1 MRTAQGYPAQ
11 ARVRV
16 YSFTTLK
23 HEDKYFDTYEEA
35 VAFCVRVSH
44 VETLFHDPIAVV
56 EVQR

>member
-35 VAFCVRVSH
+35 VAFTVRVSH
-44 VETLFHDPIAVV
+44 VDTLFTDPIVVV